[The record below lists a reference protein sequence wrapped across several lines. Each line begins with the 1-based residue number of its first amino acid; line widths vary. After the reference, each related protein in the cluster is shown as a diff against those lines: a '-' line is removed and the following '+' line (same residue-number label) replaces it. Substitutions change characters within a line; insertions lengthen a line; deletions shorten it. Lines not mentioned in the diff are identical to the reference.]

1 MTPAWTERYAALVLV
16 VMAAMMLPSAAP
28 AILQLVGLGL
38 SRPGRVAW
46 RRRCS

>member
-16 VMAAMMLPSAAP
+16 VMAALMLPSAAP
-28 AILQLVGLGL
+28 PFSSSLALGL